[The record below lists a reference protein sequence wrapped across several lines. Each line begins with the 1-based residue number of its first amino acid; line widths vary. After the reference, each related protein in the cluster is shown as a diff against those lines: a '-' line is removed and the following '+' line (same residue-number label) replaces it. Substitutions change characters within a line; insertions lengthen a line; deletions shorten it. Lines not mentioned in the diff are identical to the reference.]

1 MTRRGRVLVVAVLL
15 GVLAA
20 PLAAGAQGRVY
31 RLGYLAPGTPPRPD
45 VRAGEGFLVESLREL
60 GYVEG
65 RNLEVD
71 RRYAGGRIERLPALA
86 AELVGRRP
94 DAIVAPSPVAVE
106 TVRNA
111 TKTIPTVM
119 IFAAAD
125 PVELGMVASLARPG
139 GNITGVALSA
149 GTTLTGKRLEL
160 LKEVIPRASR
170 IALLTTEEPGARA
183 QVKEAEQAAAQLRV
197 KLVAVE
203 ARGRDYERAFATMA
217 SERPDALCVL
227 ASVILNNDRTQIIGL
242 ASRHRLPAIYQWR
255 EHVDAG
261 GDLRRP
267 DLQGREPGGPARRA
281 AYPVRAGSQPQDR
294 QGARDHDTVVSAR
307 AGRPRDPVDAFHGRV
322 ASHGLGRGSAPR
334 RAFTAWSAAR

>member
-261 GDLRRP
+261 GLMSYGSSLREIFQRVAIFVDRIFKGANPGDLP
-267 DLQGREPGGPARRA
+267 VEQPTQFELAVNLKTAKVLGITIPSSLL
-281 AYPVRAGSQPQDR
+281 VRA
-294 QGARDHDTVVSAR
+294 DHVIQ
-307 AGRPRDPVDAFHGRV
+307 
-322 ASHGLGRGSAPR
+322 
-334 RAFTAWSAAR
+334 